1 MERSKRVGKGLVPLK
16 AKTFSPQAGN
26 LTGVSRGIRQPVSPW
41 RSRGGPEEQW
51 GFTLIEL
58 LVVVG
63 IIGILATLV
72 TIAFR
77 TVFGSGRDARRISDV
92 AQIQRALEIYKN
104 DNGIYP
110 ANVDFVV
117 GQPLDSPDGSITYFS
132 KIPSN
137 PLPDDG
143 SSCSGAE
150 YTYTQVD
157 SGASYSLEFC
167 LGKTTGGVGPENVTA
182 IPSDFITTGAAP
194 AAVCGNGV
202 IEGAEV
208 CDYSVLS
215 ECGSSPGHYPLTA
228 SAGAGCDG
236 KAACRSDCAACATDC
251 NIE

>member
-1 MERSKRVGKGLVPLK
+1 MRGVKKYGFTPLNAK
-16 AKTFSPQAGN
+16 ASRLQAGN
-26 LTGVSRGIRQPVSPW
+26 LT
-41 RSRGGPEEQW
+41 

-63 IIGILATLV
+63 IIGVLATLV

-77 TVFGSGRDARRISDV
+77 TVSGSGRDARRISDV

-110 ANVDFVV
+110 AGGAFVV
-117 GQPLDSPDGSITYFS
+117 GQPLVSLDGNITYFS
-132 KIPSN
+132 KLPAN

-143 SSCSGAE
+143 SSCSAAE
-150 YTYTQVD
+150 YTYTQVN

-194 AAVCGNGV
+194 AAVCGNNTL
-202 IEGAEV
+202 EGAEV
-208 CDYSVLS
+208 CDHTGVTP
-215 ECGSSPGHYPLTA
+215 ECGLMAGYYPLN
-228 SAGAGCDG
+228 AGVPACDG
-236 KAACRSDCAACATDC
+236 RQACKSDCTECPVGEC
-251 NIE
+251 NGAQ